1 MATDTRKKA
10 PAQAKAADVRAKD
23 AGARTHAHKGP
34 KPSPLSRLRAAMP
47 VIVVLVCSIA
57 FMLNVPLGNLSSFG
71 WESISASCPVGAL
84 SVMLADRALVPR
96 AVVSLVIA
104 VALILLFGRAFCGW
118 ICTVPLVQRTLGIRT
133 ASKADRRRDQHDRER
148 RARKGRR
155 GAGQAAAVAADAGPT
170 MAAAVAETGAAADAS
185 PAPAAAAATAPA
197 PLSAEERAQIK
208 AELSGSISGGCGQ
221 HLLDSRYL
229 VLGGGLL
236 SALVFGFPVFCLL
249 CPIGLSFASVYLVLR
264 LFTGQFSWALVVVPV
279 LLAAELLL
287 FRRWCY
293 RICPVSALLS
303 LVSRG
308 NRTFVP
314 AVDTSKCVVTAKGR
328 SCSACSTVCPE
339 GINLH
344 DFRKGEL
351 AANECLKCRA
361 CVDACPSKAITMPF
375 LPPKG
380 TLPHSAGFV
389 PAHAA
394 ATACATPEQG
404 ARDTSGEGNA

>member
-1 MATDTRKKA
+1 MHK
-10 PAQAKAADVRAKD
+10 QAEAF
-23 AGARTHAHKGP
+23 
-34 KPSPLSRLRAAMP
+34 
-47 VIVVLVCSIA
+47 VVA
-57 FMLNVPLGNLSSFG
+57 FYGM
-71 WESISASCPVGAL
+71 
-84 SVMLADRALVPR
+84 
-96 AVVSLVIA
+96 
-104 VALILLFGRAFCGW
+104 
-118 ICTVPLVQRTLGIRT
+118 
-133 ASKADRRRDQHDRER
+133 
-148 RARKGRR
+148 
-155 GAGQAAAVAADAGPT
+155 
-170 MAAAVAETGAAADAS
+170 
-185 PAPAAAAATAPA
+185 
-197 PLSAEERAQIK
+197 EER
-208 AELSGSISGGCGQ
+208 
-221 HLLDSRYL
+221 
-229 VLGGGLL
+229 
-236 SALVFGFPVFCLL
+236 
-249 CPIGLSFASVYLVLR
+249 IGLSFASVYLVLR

-279 LLAAELLL
+279 LLAVELLL